1 MLAEESAQ
9 QLIAQ
14 NLANSST
21 TGYKAEVPI
30 FRSFDENLVAAVS
43 DQGVSPVG
51 PLGDGTAQ
59 DGSYTDFAD
68 GSRQP
73 TGNPLDIA
81 LTGDAF
87 LAVKT
92 GQGTTSYT
100 RDGALSI
107 NADGMIVQVG
117 SGFPVLDD
125 RGQPITIS
133 GNSKKIQIARDGTVL
148 VDGAPAAQLGLYAI
162 SRSSGAERVG
172 SNLFSLAA
180 APQAVNAETDPN
192 ASVDSG
198 FLEGSNVSVVRE
210 MVTMIACMRAYEANA
225 KAVQAHDDENNK
237 AVNDVGKVG

>member
-30 FRSFDENLVAAVS
+30 FRSFDENLIAAVS
-43 DQGVSPVG
+43 DQGVSTVG
-51 PLGDGTAQ
+51 GLGDGAAQ

-68 GSRQP
+68 GSLQP
-73 TGNPLDIA
+73 TGNPLDVA

-92 GQGTTSYT
+92 SQGTTSYT
-100 RDGALSI
+100 RDGALTI
-107 NADGMIVQVG
+107 NNEGVIVQAG

-125 RGQPITIS
+125 RGQPISIG

-148 VDGAPAAQLGLYAI
+148 VDGQPSATLGIFALSKANAPA
-162 SRSSGAERVG
+162 RVG
-172 SNLFSLAA
+172 ENLF
-180 APQAVNAETDPN
+180 AVASPPKAINLETDPN

-198 FLEGSNVSVVRE
+198 FLEASNVSVIHE

-225 KAVQAHDDENNK
+225 KAVQAHDDENSK
-237 AVNDVGKVG
+237 AVNDVGKVS